1 MQLLIEVLK
10 AVVLGIVQGITE
22 WLPISS
28 TGHLILVN
36 QVMPLAV
43 FKDAAM
49 NTEFIN
55 MFTVVIQLGSILAVL
70 VLYFNELNPWAS
82 AKTPEQKK
90 STWQMWIKI
99 VIAAVPAG
107 LAGVLFDDMIDAYL
121 YNATVVAIALIVYG
135 VIFIVMENRNRQVT
149 TRSIEGMSHKTA
161 FGIGVFQMLA
171 LIPGTSRSGSTIIGA
186 TALGCSRSTA
196 AKFSFFLAIPMM
208 FGASAVKLI
217 KTNVTWNIEAV
228 IVLLTGMIV
237 SFIVSVVVIRS
248 FMKYIRRHSF
258 KLFGVYR
265 IVLGVIVLIL
275 VAMQILP
282 NALA

>member
-36 QVMPLAV
+36 QVMPLSV
-43 FKDAAM
+43 FSDAAM

-82 AKTPEQKK
+82 AKTAEQKK
-90 STWQMWIKI
+90 GTWQMWIKI

-135 VIFIVMENRNRQVT
+135 VIFIVMENQNRKVT
-149 TRSIEGMSHKTA
+149 TRSIEGMSRKTA

-186 TALGCSRSTA
+186 TALGCSRSAA

-208 FGASAVKLI
+208 FGASAVKLL
-217 KTNVTWNIEAV
+217 KTNVTWNAEAV
-228 IVLLTGMIV
+228 IVLLTGTIV

-265 IVLGVIVLIL
+265 IVLGAIVLIL

>member
-36 QVMPLAV
+36 QVMPLSV
-43 FKDAAM
+43 FSDAAM
-49 NTEFIN
+49 NTELIN

-82 AKTPEQKK
+82 AKTAEQKK
-90 STWQMWIKI
+90 GTWQMWIKI

-135 VIFIVMENRNRQVT
+135 VIFIVMENQNRKVT
-149 TRSIEGMSHKTA
+149 TRSIEGMSRKTA

-186 TALGCSRSTA
+186 TALGCSRSAA

-217 KTNVTWNIEAV
+217 KTNVTWNAEAV
-228 IVLLTGMIV
+228 IVLLTGTIV

-265 IVLGVIVLIL
+265 IILGIIVLIL

>member
-36 QVMPLAV
+36 QVMPLSV
-43 FKDAAM
+43 FSDAAM
-49 NTEFIN
+49 NKEFIN
-55 MFTVVIQLGSILAVL
+55 MFTVVIKLGSILAVL

-82 AKTPEQKK
+82 AKTAEQKK
-90 STWQMWIKI
+90 GTWQMWIKI

-135 VIFIVMENRNRQVT
+135 VIFIVMENQNRKVT
-149 TRSIEGMSHKTA
+149 TRSIEGMSRKTA

-186 TALGCSRSTA
+186 TALGCSRSAA

-217 KTNVTWNIEAV
+217 KTNVTWNAEAV
-228 IVLLTGMIV
+228 IVLLTGTIV

-265 IVLGVIVLIL
+265 IVLGAIVLIL

>member
-36 QVMPLAV
+36 QVMPLSV
-43 FKDAAM
+43 FSDAAM

-82 AKTPEQKK
+82 GKSAEQKK

-99 VIAAVPAG
+99 VIAAIPAG
-107 LAGVLFDDMIDAYL
+107 LAGILFDDMIDAYL

-135 VIFIVMENRNRQVT
+135 VIFIVMENRTRHIT
-149 TRSIEGMSHKTA
+149 TRSIDGMSRKTA

-208 FGASAVKLI
+208 FGASLVKLV
-217 KTNVTWNIEAV
+217 KTDVTWTMEAV

-248 FMKYIRRHSF
+248 FMKYIRKHSF

-265 IVLGVIVLIL
+265 IVLGILVLVLI
-275 VAMQILP
+275 AMQILP

>member
-1 MQLLIEVLK
+1 
-10 AVVLGIVQGITE
+10 
-22 WLPISS
+22 
-28 TGHLILVN
+28 
-36 QVMPLAV
+36 MPLSV
-43 FKDAAM
+43 FSDAAM

-82 AKTPEQKK
+82 AKTAEQKK
-90 STWQMWIKI
+90 GTWQMWIKI

-135 VIFIVMENRNRQVT
+135 VIFIVMENQNRKVT
-149 TRSIEGMSHKTA
+149 TRSIEGMSRKTA

-186 TALGCSRSTA
+186 TALGCSRSAA

-217 KTNVTWNIEAV
+217 KTNVTWNAEAV
-228 IVLLTGMIV
+228 IVLLTGTIV

-265 IVLGVIVLIL
+265 IVLGAIVLIL